1 MHLLGETAL
10 GVLMLCLLGMVVA
23 AKRLATGS
31 VLDERPGGSLLVR
44 AVNTFNLGFL
54 LVVNPAA
61 AALLLAG
68 RLQAWDVTRIEV
80 PWAWLGTTV
89 DAVGVVAYLAGC
101 ALMAWSLLTL
111 RSRYQLGGVAPRP
124 RDELVTSGPYAL
136 VRHPMYLA
144 ALAIALGLA
153 LALQSLFCLA
163 VFVIYL
169 VLLKLLMPFEEA
181 GLRSAYAG
189 AYEVYARR
197 VPALIPLGPWAS
209 SRR

>member
-1 MHLLGETAL
+1 MHLLGEPAL
-10 GVLMLCLLGMVVA
+10 GALILALLGAVVA

-31 VLDERPGGSLLVR
+31 VLDERPGGSLLLR

-61 AALLLAG
+61 AVLLLAG

-80 PWAWLGTTV
+80 PSRWLATLVEAAGL
-89 DAVGVVAYLAGC
+89 AAYLAGC

-124 RDELVTSGPYAL
+124 RDELVTKGPYAL

-163 VFVIYL
+163 VFVMYL
-169 VLLKLLMPFEEA
+169 VLLKLLMPVEES
-181 GLRSAYAG
+181 GLRSAYGG
-189 AYEVYARR
+189 AYEAYASR
-197 VPALIPLGPWAS
+197 VPALIPFGPWAS